1 MLGSIHNGSI
11 THLRR
16 FVFSKDFQVN
26 QELTPYVHMMVILA
40 LQQPKV
46 GRDLFE
52 YRMANA
58 EEIEKKIQSEEYQRW
73 LREYNE
79 LS

>member
-1 MLGSIHNGSI
+1 
-11 THLRR
+11 
-16 FVFSKDFQVN
+16 
-26 QELTPYVHMMVILA
+26 MMVILA

-52 YRMANA
+52 YRMVNA